1 MKLINQIKNI
11 SGKFNGKISFN
22 EKLSKFSWFNIGGPA
37 EVLFRPKNLREL
49 SIFLKEIKGTKKIK
63 VLGAGSNTL
72 IRDGGFDGIIIKFG
86 ESFSRLSILDSNTI
100 IAGSSALDKQVSN
113 FALENSLSGF
123 EFLSCIPGTIG
134 GAIRMN
140 SGCYGDD
147 ISKILVSL
155 QAMDFDGNI
164 RVINSSDIKFFYRG
178 CSLEDNLIFLSATFK
193 GKQEDKINISKR
205 MNSFMSM
212 KKSTQP
218 TRIKTCGST
227 FKNPLKEKAW
237 KLIRDSGCVGMQEG
251 DAQISEKHCNFFV
264 NNGKAKSKDIE
275 NLILQV
281 KEKVLKNKG
290 INLELELQIIG
301 KNYE

>member
-11 SGKFNGKISFN
+11 SSKLNGKISFN
-22 EKLSKFSWFNIGGPA
+22 EKLSKFSWFNIGGPG

-63 VLGAGSNTL
+63 ILGAGSNTL
-72 IRDGGFDGIIIKFG
+72 IRDGGLDGIIIKFG
-86 ESFSRLSILDSNTI
+86 EPFSRLSILDSNTI

-113 FALENSLSGF
+113 FALQNSLSGF

-178 CSLEDNLIFLSATFK
+178 SSLEDNLIFLSATFK
-193 GKQEDKINISKR
+193 GKREDKINISKR
-205 MNSFMSM
+205 MNSFISM

-218 TRIKTCGST
+218 TRIKTRRSAESATTGE
-227 FKNPLKEKAW
+227 NEG
-237 KLIRDSGCVGMQEG
+237 IRAREC
-251 DAQISEKHCNFFV
+251 KRR
-264 NNGKAKSKDIE
+264 KSR
-275 NLILQV
+275 
-281 KEKVLKNKG
+281 
-290 INLELELQIIG
+290 
-301 KNYE
+301 